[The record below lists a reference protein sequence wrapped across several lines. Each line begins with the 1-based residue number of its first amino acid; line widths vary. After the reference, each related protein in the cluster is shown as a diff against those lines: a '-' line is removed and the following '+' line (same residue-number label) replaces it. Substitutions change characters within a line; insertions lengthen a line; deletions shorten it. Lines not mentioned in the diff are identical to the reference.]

1 MFGTSTVNL
10 MEIQVNLAMLS
21 TASKLTKMSYATLP
35 VLESRDNLHGN
46 IWGKKVVP
54 NYIHLPA
61 KCRDWTKL

>member
-21 TASKLTKMSYATLP
+21 TAPKLTKMSYATLP

-46 IWGKKVVP
+46 I
-54 NYIHLPA
+54 
-61 KCRDWTKL
+61 